1 MELKKP
7 QTFSSPAHT
16 KAMDISQLLV
26 SMASDGYETNWDG
39 FVRIRRRIH
48 FLCQQVLLEGVY
60 HRLPRADLQFA
71 SLRTRC
77 QRKQLPCTQDGD
89 PATAIAFAPIRL
101 KIEP

>member
-26 SMASDGYETNWDG
+26 PMASDGYETNWDG

-48 FLCQQVLLEGVY
+48 FLCQQVLLEGISRGAVMAAVAVVTSTDLL
-60 HRLPRADLQFA
+60 LP
-71 SLRTRC
+71 
-77 QRKQLPCTQDGD
+77 
-89 PATAIAFAPIRL
+89 
-101 KIEP
+101 